1 VTGWSI
7 SLREYPDPNLSHSAP
22 YFVRGKLPFLVVVLV
37 YLTVPKRL
45 AMSDKPTSI
54 DAYIAG
60 FPKGTQEIL
69 ELVRATIRQAA
80 PEAEEKISY
89 AIPTF
94 TLNKEYLVYFAAF
107 KNHIGFYP
115 TPVGMEEFKKDL
127 SPYKQGKGSVQF
139 PLDQPMP
146 LDLITKIVKY
156 RIHKNSEKALKRNK
170 RRSSSDEGTTVQS

>member
-1 VTGWSI
+1 M
-7 SLREYPDPNLSHSAP
+7 
-22 YFVRGKLPFLVVVLV
+22 
-37 YLTVPKRL
+37 
-45 AMSDKPTSI
+45 AMSDKPVTV

-60 FPKGTQEIL
+60 FPKETQEIL
-69 ELVRATIRQAA
+69 ELVRATIKKAA

-94 TLNKEYLVYFAAF
+94 TLHNEYLVYFAAF

-139 PLDQPMP
+139 PMDQPMP

-156 RIHKNSEKALKRNK
+156 RIQKNAEKTPKGKKKSKSPSTNQK
-170 RRSSSDEGTTVQS
+170 TTSQ